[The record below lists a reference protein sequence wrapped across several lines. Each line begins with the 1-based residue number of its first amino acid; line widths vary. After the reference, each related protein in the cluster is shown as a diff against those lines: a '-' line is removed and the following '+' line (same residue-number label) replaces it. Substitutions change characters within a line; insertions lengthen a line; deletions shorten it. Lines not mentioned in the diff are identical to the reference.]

1 MEVASYEDPILKLA
15 RDPDLNKEK
24 DKTCQLIHIINNFP
38 LTERRISKLCQL
50 SLTIL
55 QSLEK
60 IELNSKNWQFLS
72 LDINS
77 ETHFN
82 EDYEENSVLRKFNN
96 NIASKVLL
104 SCQDFQK
111 KLHRISQDLDFITR
125 SSRTLSPLEFL
136 SDSGTLLTQ
145 LTLRNIKL
153 KDELTD
159 KITVAYSRA
168 KLINIGTDLEEML
181 SQSEDG
187 DSETDQTV
195 ATYKSFVV
203 SLLKQLNNSIEQED
217 LQDKYE
223 CLAVISDMEKMF
235 EAFKL
240 EKLQEAAELAA
251 DRERERMMNEMDAKL
266 AALPDPDEEFVYVG
280 SPEATTS
287 PANYAS
293 HKSNAGSGV
302 SAVSDDGYDS
312 DMGTSS
318 TMFSSMYSSHHQP
331 PQIHSITRTNHNS
344 SNTNA
349 SLHGRRDSVASLST
363 STILH
368 KTTIAEEMPY
378 LMSAFDSARNFEEDI
393 SHYKPEKDEKE
404 KSESNTDI
412 SSSSRSSSA
421 NSMSQSSPDISSTSP
436 DSSTSN
442 LSASIQIPSGGHFS
456 SISNKLSAKNSLYA
470 ESTIL
475 KNLPSPSS
483 YLYSNSSLLS
493 KLGIKPQVVTADLP
507 SRGLSSRAVQPV
519 SAMGSNT
526 SANIGFMSHSYH
538 PALPGKENG
547 EEEQDKK
554 DRAQKLMTSSMP
566 SLPIEPS
573 PLTLANLASLTQ
585 HGEVE

>member
-60 IELNSKNWQFLS
+60 IELNLKNWQFLS

-96 NIASKVLL
+96 NIALKVLL
-104 SCQDFQK
+104 LCQDFQK

-125 SSRTLSPLEFL
+125 SLRTLSPLEFL
-136 SDSGTLLTQ
+136 LDSGTLLTQ

-153 KDELTD
+153 KDDLTD
-159 KITVAYSRA
+159 KITVAYLRA

-187 DSETDQTV
+187 DTETDQTV

-280 SPEATTS
+280 SPETNTS

-302 SAVSDDGYDS
+302 SAASDDGYDS

-331 PQIHSITRTNHNS
+331 PQIHSITRTNHNL

-349 SLHGRRDSVASLST
+349 SFSGRRDSVASLST

-378 LMSAFDSARNFEEDI
+378 LMSAFDLARNFEEDI
-393 SHYKPEKDEKE
+393 SHYKPEKDEK
-404 KSESNTDI
+404 SDNHTNI

-456 SISNKLSAKNSLYA
+456 NISSKLSAKNPLYT
-470 ESTIL
+470 ESTML
-475 KNLPSPSS
+475 KNLPLPSS

-493 KLGIKPQVVTADLP
+493 KLGIKAQVITADLP

-526 SANIGFMSHSYH
+526 SANIGFMSQSYH
-538 PALPGKENG
+538 PALPGKENA
-547 EEEQDKK
+547 EEEEDKK
-554 DRAQKLMTSSMP
+554 ERAQKLMTSSMP